1 MMEMPALLIFTWR
14 VGGDGEKVIGK
25 FPEIYWVYIG
35 IYWIY
40 WIYIEYTILVFGY
53 ILGWEI

>member
-25 FPEIYWVYIG
+25 FPEIY
-35 IYWIY
+35 
-40 WIYIEYTILVFGY
+40 
-53 ILGWEI
+53 